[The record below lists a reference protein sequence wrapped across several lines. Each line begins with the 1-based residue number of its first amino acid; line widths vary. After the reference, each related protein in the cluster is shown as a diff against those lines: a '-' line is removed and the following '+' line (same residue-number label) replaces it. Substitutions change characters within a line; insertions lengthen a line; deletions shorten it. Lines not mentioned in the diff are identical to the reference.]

1 MSSKVEY
8 LTIQE
13 IKDRYGDVMTT
24 EEIEKVA
31 LLLIKE
37 ADTPE
42 YRKQAEKAF
51 WNLVT
56 FGRAEFKY
64 TPE

>member
-13 IKDRYGDVMTT
+13 IKDRYGDIMTSK
-24 EEIEKVA
+24 EIEKVA
-31 LLLIKE
+31 LLLIE
-37 ADTPE
+37 AINTPE
-42 YRKQAEKAF
+42 HRKQAEKIF

-56 FGRAEFKY
+56 FGRADFKS